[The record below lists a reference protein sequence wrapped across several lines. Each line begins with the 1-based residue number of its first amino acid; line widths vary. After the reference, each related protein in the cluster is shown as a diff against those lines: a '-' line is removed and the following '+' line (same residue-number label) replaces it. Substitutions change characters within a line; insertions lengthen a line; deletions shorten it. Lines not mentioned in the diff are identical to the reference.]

1 MRKSP
6 LALFVAVPLLVA
18 TFAVHAQE
26 RPPKLE
32 DVPAPPP
39 LPSGISE
46 EDFEP
51 EVTIIKRGE
60 DTVEEFRI
68 NGQLYKIKVTPPH
81 GKPYFLIDRKGDG
94 VFERETGDHQ
104 LSVPMWVIKTW

>member
-1 MRKSP
+1 MRKP
-6 LALFVAVPLLVA
+6 TLALFVAVPLLVVA
-18 TFAVHAQE
+18 FAVHAQE

-39 LPSGISE
+39 LPAGISE

-68 NGQLYKIKVTPPH
+68 QGRLYMIKVTPPH
-81 GKPYFLIDRKGDG
+81 GKPYFLVDRKGDG
-94 VFERETGDHQ
+94 VFARETDERS
-104 LSVPMWVIKTW
+104 LSVPMWVIQSW